1 MAPATGVVTR
11 TVVLGGKVK
20 RRAYHHAMAR
30 VGALQKRSEEAV
42 SKLVHTVDLVRI
54 FIKCFYYGSISI
66 LQYCDGIT

>member
-30 VGALQKRSEEAV
+30 VGTGKAPNLEKMVA
-42 SKLVHTVDLVRI
+42 DLLSAADKVCTLI
-54 FIKCFYYGSISI
+54 
-66 LQYCDGIT
+66 